1 MKVLI
6 IEDERPAS
14 QKLIRMLEEINP
26 EIEVV
31 DVLRSVEQAVNRF
44 SENPSPE
51 LIFMDIQLEDGLCFD
66 IFENCEINIPVIFTT
81 AYDEYALK
89 AFKVNSVDYLLK
101 PVDRNELKNAIGKF
115 TVIHQSGTDYSKLE
129 SVIKQLQ
136 PQQKERFLVK
146 IGTHYKSIPTSTV
159 NCFYI
164 KERCT
169 FLFTGAAK
177 NYSLDYSLDKIEQL
191 IDLKLF
197 FRISRDMIVNF
208 YAIRD
213 VIACSS
219 SRLKI
224 ILADWTE
231 KGEIIVSRERV
242 ADFKKWMD
250 R

>member
-6 IEDERPAS
+6 IEDEHPAA
-14 QKLIRMLEEINP
+14 QKLIRVLKEIDSS
-26 EIEVV
+26 IEVI
-31 DVLRSVEQAVNRF
+31 DILRSVEQAVNWF
-44 SENPSPE
+44 PENPNPE

-66 IFENCEINIPVIFTT
+66 IFENYRIDIPVIFAT
-81 AYDEYALK
+81 AYDEYAIK

-101 PVDRNELKNAIGKF
+101 PIDRDELKNAIDKF
-115 TVIHQSGTDYSKLE
+115 KIIHQTDYSKFE
-129 SVIKQLQ
+129 SIIKQLQ

-146 IGTHYKSIPTSTV
+146 IGEHYKSIPTSAI

-164 KERCT
+164 NERCT
-169 FLFTGAAK
+169 FLFTDA
-177 NYSLDYSLDKIEQL
+177 NRSYPLDYSLDKIEQL
-191 IDLKLF
+191 IDSKLF
-197 FRISRDMIVNF
+197 FRINRDCIVNF

-213 VIACSS
+213 MIVYSS

-224 ILADWTE
+224 ILAADLTE

-242 ADFKKWMD
+242 ADFKKWID